1 MWEIKCFLG
10 YFLRSFVEP
19 VLDQLD
25 ITVLPFSL
33 ATKIVFEDETKKGG
47 DPLKAVGIE
56 VKKQFNLI
64 SRVLFPQTN
73 ISKHFICC
81 CCCCIHFPKNDK
93 IVVKHIRN
101 PLNYAYPLLDQTHF
115 FFSSFCFRSSA
126 SARPS
131 AISPSRRPS

>member
-56 VKKQFNLI
+56 VKRNNLI
-64 SRVLFPQTN
+64 
-73 ISKHFICC
+73 
-81 CCCCIHFPKNDK
+81 
-93 IVVKHIRN
+93 
-101 PLNYAYPLLDQTHF
+101 
-115 FFSSFCFRSSA
+115 
-126 SARPS
+126 
-131 AISPSRRPS
+131 

>member
-47 DPLKAVGIE
+47 DPLKAAGIE
-56 VKKQFNLI
+56 VKKQLNLI
-64 SRVLFPQTN
+64 SLAYNSLKQIFISILLVVVVLT
-73 ISKHFICC
+73 S
-81 CCCCIHFPKNDK
+81 PKMTK
-93 IVVKHIRN
+93 
-101 PLNYAYPLLDQTHF
+101 
-115 FFSSFCFRSSA
+115 
-126 SARPS
+126 
-131 AISPSRRPS
+131 